1 MLMGADLMDQ
11 SPATEASGRDVFI
24 RDYRGY
30 LLLKIL
36 IVAALI
42 IVLFAVTGYAVTIGS
57 KDIGF
62 LDTYRYLWNHL
73 IGTSYEYKS
82 EDWFNDYI
90 ICEIRSPRVLGA
102 ILSGF
107 GLAVCGCAMQAVTR
121 NPLADPYTTGM
132 SSGSVFGISVGLVF
146 GFTLGSSYNDVGL
159 MFNAFVFGLIPAVF
173 IIAVSNGRARSPA
186 TIVLGGIAI
195 MYFFNS
201 LSTLVMMFATESTI
215 MSAYLWQLGTMERID
230 IGMLPIMALG
240 VIACSAV
247 IYAFSKQLNLLNLG
261 NGSASTLGLDV
272 STFRTVMIII
282 CAVMTATIV
291 SFTGI
296 IGFVGLV
303 APHIMRQAISSDNR
317 YLIPSAGLLGAVFL
331 LVCDTL
337 GRSTLLSADIPV
349 GVIMSFI
356 GAPVFLYIILRSRR
370 NTL

>member
-1 MLMGADLMDQ
+1 M
-11 SPATEASGRDVFI
+11 
-24 RDYRGY
+24 
-30 LLLKIL
+30 
-36 IVAALI
+36 IVVALLI
-42 IVLFAVTGYAVTIGS
+42 ILFAVTGYAIAIGS

-62 LDTYRYLWNHL
+62 FETYKYLWNHL

-102 ILSGF
+102 ILAGF
-107 GLAVCGCAMQAVTR
+107 GLAVCGCVMQAVTR

-146 GFTLGSSYNDVGL
+146 GFSIGSSYDNIGV
-159 MFNAFVFGLIPAVF
+159 MFNAFIFGLIPAVF
-173 IIAVSNGRARSPA
+173 IIAVSNGRTRSPA

-201 LSTLVMMFATESTI
+201 LSTLVMMFAPESTI
-215 MSAYLWQLGTMERID
+215 KSAYLWQLGTLERINFD
-230 IGMLPIMALG
+230 ILPLLALG

-247 IYAFSKQLNLLNLG
+247 MYAFSKQLNLLNLG

-272 STFRTVMIII
+272 STFRTIMIVLS
-282 CAVMTATIV
+282 AVMTATIV

-303 APHIMRQAISSDNR
+303 APHIMRQVISSDNR

-331 LVCDTL
+331 LVCDTIC
-337 GRSTLLSADIPV
+337 RSSVLPTDLPV
-349 GVIMSFI
+349 GVVMSFI
-356 GAPVFLYIILRSRR
+356 GAPVFLYIIIRSRR
-370 NTL
+370 SAI